1 VKRKVVDEDHHPA
14 SPERDRRSG
23 EENATGMVGVRIIAR
38 KGETVLVEWVAGED
52 LRRSVVPAGI
62 VTVDETGQAW
72 CEAPEQG
79 IAYGWP
85 WEQLIV
91 LQATPEQMARELRK
105 RGIWTVADLKANA
118 MAAVAAFQTV
128 YGWDVSRLL
137 VELEK
142 TQEK

>member
-1 VKRKVVDEDHHPA
+1 
-14 SPERDRRSG
+14 
-23 EENATGMVGVRIIAR
+23 MVGVQIIAR
-38 KGETVLVEWVAGED
+38 KGETALVEWLAGED
-52 LRRSVVPAGI
+52 LRRSVVPAEI
-62 VTVDETGQAW
+62 VTVDAAGQAW

-79 IAYGWP
+79 MAYGWP

-91 LQATPEQMARELRK
+91 LQATPEQVARELRK
-105 RGIWTVADLKANA
+105 RGIWTVEDLKANV

-128 YGWDVSRLL
+128 YGMDVSRLL